1 MHGGMEELTKDTLP
15 INQLIKRLYIFRA
28 EHAHSGSMKITCNN
42 INLLGMVEEDKS
54 NNKLELK

>member
-1 MHGGMEELTKDTLP
+1 METKPEESITL
-15 INQLIKRLYIFRA
+15 NQLIKRLYIFRA
-28 EHAHSGSMKITCNN
+28 EHAQSGSMKITCNN